1 MVSSV
6 PFSTSQLQHVTI
18 IIGPVYRYGPN
29 QLSFN
34 TAKSLTDIYG
44 PKANVQKASY
54 YKAFVRDVSNM
65 FNTINK
71 KSHAKKRRMIA
82 PAFSERAIKSM
93 EGSILDNI
101 RKLCTILKEKGAKET
116 LNMVR

>member
-1 MVSSV
+1 M
-6 PFSTSQLQHVTI
+6 P
-18 IIGPVYRYGPN
+18 GPVYRYGPN

-54 YKAFVRDVSNM
+54 YKAFVVDDDGALNV
-65 FNTINK
+65 FNTIDK
-71 KSHAKKRRMIA
+71 KSHATKRRLVQ

-101 RKLCTILKEKGAKET
+101 RKWCTILKEKGAKET
-116 LNMVR
+116 LNMVCYVS